1 MGGRILTFGGTHVI
15 FLHTLVEIWKILGG
29 AIPPRP
35 EPSGSTPECKPH
47 LAPTQGTN
55 NTSQKADLRVN
66 GSNNKE
72 YNNNKHK
79 KTKDKVK

>member
-1 MGGRILTFGGTHVI
+1 MGDWILTFGGTHVI

-29 AIPPRP
+29 GIPPP

-55 NTSQKADLRVN
+55 NTSQKANLRVN
-66 GSNNKE
+66 GSNN
-72 YNNNKHK
+72 
-79 KTKDKVK
+79 

>member
-1 MGGRILTFGGTHVI
+1 M
-15 FLHTLVEIWKILGG
+15 
-29 AIPPRP
+29 

>member
-1 MGGRILTFGGTHVI
+1 MPNLNFWGDPCNFFTYSSGNLKNFGGGR
-15 FLHTLVEIWKILGG
+15 
-29 AIPPRP
+29 PPPP

-79 KTKDKVK
+79 KTKEKVK